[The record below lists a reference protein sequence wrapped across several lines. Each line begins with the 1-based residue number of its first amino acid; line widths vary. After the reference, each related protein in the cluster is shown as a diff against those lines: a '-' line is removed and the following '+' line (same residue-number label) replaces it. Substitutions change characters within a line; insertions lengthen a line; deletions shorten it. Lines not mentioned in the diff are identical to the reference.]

1 MTVTYL
7 LTILVFCIAFILM
20 AMKSLLKGEDR
31 STLTC
36 SNVFGDGIDTSLC
49 GTRCGEC
56 RQGCDAD
63 GRSSMG

>member
-20 AMKSLLKGEDR
+20 AIKSLLKGEDS

-36 SNVFGDGIDTSLC
+36 SNGFGDGIDTSLC
-49 GTRCGEC
+49 GTRGGEC
-56 RQGCDAD
+56 RKGCDAD
-63 GRSSMG
+63 GKNCMG